1 MELFKLVG
9 KIAVDNADAKKNI
22 AETSDAAGQL
32 GNTMRTT
39 STTSGKSLKEIAAE
53 SGKTVDELRSDVM
66 KAASAYKAQGMDA
79 SSAIKQAYADIGYVA
94 KSTHS
99 QTDGLRSRSA
109 SSWQQLKAKVAEYK
123 AQGMNTS
130 SAWRQ
135 ASQDMKSSTES
146 AGNGM
151 TSAFKKVGAAVATY
165 LTVDAIK
172 NFGLGCIQ
180 AAADANA
187 MASQFTQVFG
197 ELEGSAQSSLSK
209 IASEAGITENRM
221 KGSFTKIAAFAKT
234 TGMDTE
240 SALSLTERSMIAVAD
255 SAAFYDRSLE
265 ETTESL
271 QSFLKGN
278 YENDAALGLSCTEIT
293 RNEAANKLYGKSFK
307 DLSEAQKQLTLLQM
321 VEDANALSGAL
332 GQAARESD
340 TWTNVTGNLQQA
352 WKDFQ
357 GVLGS
362 HVLDTAVGVVKKM
375 VGVVEDWTAK
385 LPDLVNWC
393 KEHKTEISAIGI
405 VLGSA
410 VTAIGLYNSGLTF
423 AAVKTSIM
431 TAATTAFGSVMAF
444 VTSPITL
451 AVLAIG
457 ALVAAFVVA
466 YKRSETFRGFINKL
480 KDGLVNG
487 FNAMKEAAGLVK
499 DKLVGAWD
507 EISARCAPL
516 VSAIK
521 ENLIGAFND
530 LKAAGQGLKDRLT
543 ELKEKF
549 KPISDF
555 LSGAFSS
562 AASGASGWFD
572 KLTTKAGDLATG
584 ALSWLNDK
592 ITAARD
598 AFNQFADFAGKL
610 WGNLDPLVTLIRD
623 NLLSSL
629 QSLDGPIQTIKEA
642 FSTVSDVVMNHLL
655 PALRDWL
662 MPLWES
668 LKSALSGV
676 AGILGGA
683 LVGAFGLAVGAING
697 IVSAISG
704 FAEAFSGIVQI
715 VSNCFK
721 LIVGIFT
728 LNGEQCKE
736 ALQGI
741 WDGVCKVFGG
751 LWDAVSGFLKGFVD
765 GVVGFFEGLWDT
777 LVGHSIVPDTIDG
790 IIGCFGGLWEGV
802 SGFVSDF
809 CENVT
814 DFFGDLK
821 DKTVDKFNEMKEK
834 ATEKFNSLK
843 DKASEAAAKTKDNAV
858 KAWETLKDKTSSIYS
873 AAKDKASSAFSTLK
887 DKVSS
892 AASTAKD
899 KASTAWDSLK
909 EKTSSAFSTAK
920 DKATSAWETLKSK
933 VSSTASGA
941 KDSVSSAWSTL
952 KDKTSSWFNSA
963 KDTATSA
970 FSTLK
975 SKVTDSASSA
985 GSSAG
990 NSFDSMKS
998 KISAAVNAAKDV
1010 ASSAFSAIKSKISD
1024 GVGGALS
1031 TVTDKFESIK
1041 SKISSV
1047 MDSAKSA
1054 VSSAIETMKS
1064 KFNFSWSLPKL
1075 KMPHLTIKGKFSIDP
1090 PSVPKFSISWYKKAM
1105 NNPLLMNSPTIFG
1118 YNPATGKAMGG
1129 GEAGSEVVSGTNTLM
1144 NMIGSVVESKTAAQ
1158 NERIIAVLTALLD
1171 AIVGGNEELLKA
1183 LLSGQVIKLNGRE
1196 FGRAVREY
1204 A

>member
-1 MELFKLVG
+1 MDLFKLVG
-9 KIAVDNADAKKNI
+9 TIAINNSEANKALED
-22 AETSDAAGQL
+22 TSEK
-32 GNTMRTT
+32 GNH
-39 STTSGKSLKEIAAE
+39 AE
-53 SGKTVDELRSDVM
+53 SKLS
-66 KAASAYKAQGMDA
+66 
-79 SSAIKQAYADIGYVA
+79 
-94 KSTHS
+94 
-99 QTDGLRSRSA
+99 
-109 SSWQQLKAKVAEYK
+109 
-123 AQGMNTS
+123 
-130 SAWRQ
+130 
-135 ASQDMKSSTES
+135 
-146 AGNGM
+146 
-151 TSAFKKVGAAVATY
+151 SAFKKIGAAVATY
-165 LTVDAIK
+165 LTVDALV
-172 NFGLGCIQ
+172 NFGKGCIT

-187 MASQFTQVFG
+187 MASQFSQVFG
-197 ELEGSAQSSLSK
+197 DLEGSASKSLST
-209 IASEAGITENRM
+209 IADNAGISENRM

-240 SALSLTERSMIAVAD
+240 SSLALSERALIAVAD

-278 YENDAALGLSCTEIT
+278 FENDAALGLSCTEVT
-293 RNEAANKLYGKSFK
+293 RNEAANRLYGKSFK

-321 VEDANALSGAL
+321 VEDANAASGAL

-340 TWTNVTGNLQQA
+340 TWTNVTGNLKQA
-352 WKDFQ
+352 WTDFQ
-357 GVLGS
+357 AALGTN
-362 HVLDTAVGVVKKM
+362 VLDGAVGIIK
-375 VGVVEDWTAK
+375 
-385 LPDLVNWC
+385 
-393 KEHKTEISAIGI
+393 
-405 VLGSA
+405 
-410 VTAIGLYNSGLTF
+410 
-423 AAVKTSIM
+423 
-431 TAATTAFGSVMAF
+431 
-444 VTSPITL
+444 
-451 AVLAIG
+451 
-457 ALVAAFVVA
+457 
-466 YKRSETFRGFINKL
+466 
-480 KDGLVNG
+480 
-487 FNAMKEAAGLVK
+487 
-499 DKLVGAWD
+499 KLVGVIEKCTEKVPEVVEW
-507 EISARCAPL
+507 
-516 VSAIK
+516 
-521 ENLIGAFND
+521 F
-530 LKAAGQGLKDRLT
+530 GQLKD
-543 ELKEKF
+543 KA
-549 KPISDF
+549 SD
-555 LSGAFSS
+555 LSQ
-562 AASGASGWFD
+562 
-572 KLTTKAGDLATG
+572 G
-584 ALSWLNDK
+584 ALSWLSDK
-592 ITAARD
+592 IAAARD
-598 AFNQFADFAGKL
+598 GFEQVADFAKRL
-610 WGNLDPLVTLIRD
+610 WDNLEPLVTLIRD
-623 NLLSSL
+623 NLVEAFHGLSEPM
-629 QSLDGPIQTIKEA
+629 GKIKEA
-642 FSTVSDVVMNHLL
+642 LQRL
-655 PALRDWL
+655 Q
-662 MPLWES
+662 PLFE
-668 LKSALSGV
+668 AIAAV
-676 AGILGGA
+676 LGGA
-683 LVGAFGLAVGAING
+683 LAAAIGIAVGAFNG
-697 IVSAISG
+697 IVSAIDGFVTAVSG
-704 FAEAFSGIVQI
+704 VYEIVA
-715 VSNCFK
+715 SCFE

-728 LNGEQCKE
+728 GDGEKIKE
-736 ALQGI
+736 AVEGI
-741 WDGVCKVFGG
+741 GEGIVDVFGG
-751 LWDAVSGFLKGFVD
+751 LWDSVSGFVEGFVD

-821 DKTVDKFNEMKEK
+821 DKAVDKFNEMKEK
-834 ATEKFNSLK
+834 ATEKFNNLK

-858 KAWETLKDKTSSIYS
+858 KAWDTLKDKTSSIYS

-899 KASTAWDSLK
+899 KASTAWDNLK

-1075 KMPHLTIKGKFSIDP
+1075 KMPHLTITGKFSIDP
-1090 PSVPKFSISWYKKAM
+1090 PSVPKFGISWYKKAYENAM
-1105 NNPLLMNSPTIFG
+1105 ILNTPTIFG
-1118 YNPATGKAMGG
+1118 YSAASNKMLG
-1129 GEAGSEVVSGTNTLM
+1129 AGDGNGNEVVAGESHLM
-1144 NMIGSVVESKTAAQ
+1144 NLIGNVVESKTAGQ
-1158 NERIIAVLTALLD
+1158 NEQIIALLTALLE
-1171 AIVGGNEELLKA
+1171 AIVGGNKEMVRA
-1183 LLSGQVIKLNGRE
+1183 LLRGQTIKLNERE
-1196 FGRAVREY
+1196 FARAVREY